1 MGAIVVS
8 LELDR
13 RHVVERLVDAS
24 VVEPVDVV
32 KRRPLDVLDVAPGFL
47 AVDQFALVVAVE
59 RLGHGVVIGVATRTD
74 RGHGAGLA
82 ESLGVADR
90 EVLPPRSVS
99 KILGVPQRLSAS
111 QRAATQKS
119 DVMVFAT
126 RKVSTFLECQPTIA
140 LENTSMMKAA

>member
-1 MGAIVVS
+1 
-8 LELDR
+8 
-13 RHVVERLVDAS
+13 
-24 VVEPVDVV
+24 
-32 KRRPLDVLDVAPGFL
+32 
-47 AVDQFALVVAVE
+47 VDQFALVVAVE